1 MGVNLKNGGF
11 PEGVAE
17 IPAEEI
23 RSHLGRILASPQ
35 FRSSKRCHR
44 FLSYVV
50 GEVMRGKADSLKERT
65 LATDV
70 FDRPASWD
78 SGEDTIVRG
87 GAREVRKRLA
97 QYYASAEGMQERV
110 RFELAPGS
118 YVPVFSYAEPVE
130 VAEVLEALPAA
141 SLTV

>member
-1 MGVNLKNGGF
+1 MDGNAN
-11 PEGVAE
+11 
-17 IPAEEI
+17 
-23 RSHLGRILASPQ
+23 
-35 FRSSKRCHR
+35 
-44 FLSYVV
+44 
-50 GEVMRGKADSLKERT
+50 SLKERT

-97 QYYASAEGMQERV
+97 QYYASPEGMHERV

-118 YVPVFSYAEPVE
+118 YVPVFVHVDSIDAPPP
-130 VAEVLEALPAA
+130 LPITQPAA
-141 SLTV
+141 FEIETIRSKPQPAKPGMSGSPGSRQPDWSSQWQP